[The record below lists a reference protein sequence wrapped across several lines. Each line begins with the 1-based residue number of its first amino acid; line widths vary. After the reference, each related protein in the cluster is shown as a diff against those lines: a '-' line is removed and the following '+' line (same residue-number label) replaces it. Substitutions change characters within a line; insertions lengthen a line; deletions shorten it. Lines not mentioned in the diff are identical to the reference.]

1 VFFVLRKSNFT
12 RDLNKQDLIQSGFTG
27 LIEAANRFDPKLSDN
42 FSTFAYKY
50 IVGYILR
57 DYNKIN
63 NRNQNLFKI
72 YQYIIEN
79 DINQNVLNEI
89 VDKTGLKLENIVKL
103 VNMYRCCSLDN
114 FVKNQ
119 ESDKIRLLD
128 GIKSQYFDIDNDLSI
143 DVKNAVSKLP
153 ISLRKVIVLR
163 YFKDLSFS
171 KISKQLGISRF
182 LVYSKHR
189 MALKMMKKKL
199 I

>member
-1 VFFVLRKSNFT
+1 MFFVLRKSNFT